1 MIKKIISSGQ
11 PGVERAALDVA
22 IRLDIPYGGWI
33 ARGRRTHDGVLP
45 DTYILQETVSSGY
58 SESIKKNVLDS
69 DGTFILTR
77 GESADPIKLT
87 IDLVERHNRP
97 YLLVDLTKI
106 RSLKAATILNTWIK
120 DHNIEILHVT
130 GCRTGKDPKIYQ
142 DGISILESMIY
153 LGLMRSGPAGFIQTP
168 QARSRAAMDDKPPQN
183 VNHAVDRLIHE
194 LPLKEKTMV
203 ANLTV
208 GELGSLQKTLGRY
221 IREKFGLMIGNTG
234 LMASCRFVSKKGVHS
249 ESEASMVI
257 IKKLWDQLRKTHKL
271 RVIK

>member
-22 IRLDIPYGGWI
+22 IKLDIPYSGWI
-33 ARGRRTHDGVLP
+33 ARGRRTRDGVLP

-58 SESIKKNVLDS
+58 SDSIKKNVLDS

-87 IDLVERHNRP
+87 IDLVQRHNRP

-106 RSLKAATILNTWIK
+106 RSLNAATVLNTWLK
-120 DHNIEILHVT
+120 SHNIEILHVT
-130 GCRTGKDPKIYQ
+130 GCRTGEDPKIYQ
-142 DGISILESMIY
+142 DGISILESIIY
-153 LGLMRSGPAGFIQTP
+153 LGLIRSGPVGFIQTP
-168 QARSRAAMDDKPPQN
+168 QARSRAAIDDKPPQN
-183 VNHAVDRLIHE
+183 VNQAVDRLIHE

-208 GELGSLQKTLGRY
+208 GELGTLQKTLGQY
-221 IREKFGLMIGNTG
+221 IRDEFGLMIGNTG
-234 LMASCRFVSKKGVHS
+234 LMASCRFVSKKSVHS
-249 ESEASMVI
+249 ESQASMVI
-257 IKKLWDQLRKTHKL
+257 IKKLWNQLRNTHKL

>member
-22 IRLDIPYGGWI
+22 IKLDIPYSGWI

-45 DTYILQETVSSGY
+45 ETYILQETVSSGY

-87 IDLVERHNRP
+87 IDLVERHKRP

-106 RSLKAATILNTWIK
+106 RSLNAATILNTWIK

-130 GCRTGKDPKIYQ
+130 GCRTGEDPKIYQ

-153 LGLMRSGPAGFIQTP
+153 LGLMRSGPAEFIQTP

-183 VNHAVDRLIHE
+183 VNQAVDRLIHE

-257 IKKLWDQLRKTHKL
+257 IKKLWDQLKKTHKL

>member
-33 ARGRRTHDGVLP
+33 ARERRTHDGVLP

-77 GESADPIKLT
+77 GESADPIKFT

-106 RSLKAATILNTWIK
+106 RSLKAATILNTWIT
-120 DHNIEILHVT
+120 DHNIEILYVT

-142 DGISILESMIY
+142 DGVSILESMIY

-249 ESEASMVI
+249 ESEASMVV